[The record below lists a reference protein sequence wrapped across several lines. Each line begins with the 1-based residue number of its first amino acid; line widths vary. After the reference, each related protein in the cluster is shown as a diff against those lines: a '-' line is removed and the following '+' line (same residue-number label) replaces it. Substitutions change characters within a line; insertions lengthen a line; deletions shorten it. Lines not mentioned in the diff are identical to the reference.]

1 MDATITSLQPAKL
14 PLAVRLSD
22 ALNPIVIKELR
33 QAVQSRFVV
42 TMLIVLL
49 AIQLAAV
56 GLYLIFSNPA
66 AYDFTAGRTVF
77 TILLGIMLVVS
88 LIFVPAYTAVRM
100 IVERSDTNVD
110 LLFITTIKPRS
121 IIAGKVLA
129 AAVLIGLI
137 FSACLPFMTFTYFL
151 RGIDLPTV
159 FVLLCLCFL
168 IVLACS
174 LIALLMACL
183 PFGRVVKVFLGL
195 VVLVICAIAFFA
207 ALGSAISMVQ
217 FGIGS
222 TLDSWEFWGPALGVL
237 GAALAVLGLIF
248 VLCVALITPH
258 SANRALPVR
267 AYLGGVWL
275 LTCGGGV
282 ALWSYLI
289 KSHVPIIIWLVLLS
303 CVLTIGF
310 FAAVSEREEYSKRI
324 LRAVPLAAWKQL
336 LAFLLFSGSAGGLLW
351 ALTMS
356 EVMLGFVWLWWGTH
370 PGYKE
375 ANDLRTTLIFCA
387 GMLLY
392 FYAYAVSG
400 ALLRRWLLK
409 WLDSK
414 WTWTVSTLLLSL
426 GTILPVVCGFL
437 FFFEDTWWKW
447 DSRGILIGNPF
458 VFGSSKND
466 KYYTAFALGFAAVV
480 SLLNARWL
488 WARWRAFQPLSGAGG
503 QA

>member
-1 MDATITSLQPAKL
+1 MNATLTSSYPAKL
-14 PLAVRLSD
+14 PLAARLSD

-66 AYDFTAGRTVF
+66 DYDFTAGRTVF
-77 TILLGIMLVVS
+77 TLLLGIMLVVS

-195 VVLVICAIAFFA
+195 VVLVICAFAFFA

-237 GAALAVLGLIF
+237 GAALAVLGLVF

-267 AYLGGVWL
+267 AYLSSVWL

-310 FAAVSEREEYSKRI
+310 FAAVSEREEYSKRV
-324 LRAVPLAAWKQL
+324 LRAVPLATWKRL
-336 LAFLLFSGSAGGLLW
+336 PAFLLFSGSAGGLLW

-356 EVMLGFVWLWWGTH
+356 EVMLGFVWLWRGIH
-370 PGYKE
+370 PGYKD

-437 FFFEDTWWKW
+437 FFFEDAWWKW

-466 KYYTAFALGFAAVV
+466 KYYAAFALAFATIV

-488 WARWRAFQPLSGAGG
+488 WARWRAFQPLSSAGS
-503 QA
+503 QT